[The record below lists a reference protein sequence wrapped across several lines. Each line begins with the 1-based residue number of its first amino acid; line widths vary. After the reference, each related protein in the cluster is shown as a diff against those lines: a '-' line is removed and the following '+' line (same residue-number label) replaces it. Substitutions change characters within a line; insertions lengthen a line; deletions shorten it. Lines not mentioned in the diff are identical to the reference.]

1 MNGLQGTGLKI
12 DDELLP
18 LSGLLGVKAL
28 ELRSG
33 ER

>member
-1 MNGLQGTGLKI
+1 MGFRELAKI

-28 ELRSG
+28 ELWSG